1 MHDVAPQDVCHCSRR
16 HFANSSRVRDAP
28 FSPRSERTATRQPC
42 GRSGVRP
49 LNYTA
54 SLLTCP
60 RRHAPTMKIGMIT
73 DSLPEADFDTM
84 LGVAARLEMDM
95 LEFGCGNWS
104 SAPHIDLDG
113 MLESATARR
122 EFLAKLADNDIAI
135 SALNCSG
142 NPVHPGDEGR
152 RHDEVTRKTIRLARL
167 LEVDRVV
174 MMSGCPGAPGDR
186 HANWI
191 TTEWPPEVRE
201 IVRWQWEEV
210 LIPYWRNLTSYSRDQ
225 GVAHL
230 CLELHGYQNVYS
242 VATLKRL
249 RDAVGDTVGANLDPS
264 HLMWMGADPLAAA
277 RALGDAIYYVH
288 AKDTRIEPSI
298 AGVNGVI
305 DTTPGSAYES
315 RAWNYITLGRG
326 HDESWW
332 RGFVSTLADVGYDG
346 VLSIEHEDPAMS
358 AVEGVEESVAL
369 LQRVIVDRP
378 PRAHAVA

>member
-1 MHDVAPQDVCHCSRR
+1 
-16 HFANSSRVRDAP
+16 
-28 FSPRSERTATRQPC
+28 
-42 GRSGVRP
+42 
-49 LNYTA
+49 
-54 SLLTCP
+54 
-60 RRHAPTMKIGMIT
+60 MKIGMIT

-84 LGVAARLEMDM
+84 LDVAARLDMDM
-95 LEFGCGNWS
+95 LEFACGNWS
-104 SAPHIDLDG
+104 SAPHIDLDT
-113 MLESATARR
+113 MLESASARR
-122 EFLAKLADNDIAI
+122 EFLSKLKEHDIEI

-142 NPVHPGDEGR
+142 NPLHPGAEGR
-152 RHDEVTRKTIRLARL
+152 RHDDITRKTIHLARL

-174 MMSGCPGAPGDR
+174 MMSGCPGAPGDH

-210 LIPYWRNLTSYSRDQ
+210 LIPYWRNLTSYARDQ
-225 GVAHL
+225 GVRRL
-230 CLELHGYQNVYS
+230 CLELHGYQNVYN
-242 VATLKRL
+242 VATLNRL
-249 RDAVGDTVGANLDPS
+249 RDAVGETVGANLDPS

-298 AGVNGVI
+298 AAVNGVI
-305 DTTPGSAYES
+305 DTTPGTAFES

-326 HDESWW
+326 HDETWW
-332 RGFVSTLADVGYDG
+332 RRFVTTLADVSYDG

-369 LQRVIVDRP
+369 LRRVIVDQSSRT
-378 PRAHAVA
+378 HAAF